1 MSLSALGS
9 KSVQS
14 GNICMLQAFLFFSRL
29 CERYQEGLW
38 SNPKHCRECL
48 RDTLCKNLLVVR
60 AKRRRNYMF
69 LILLVDDAEDLDNTG
84 MEMIF
89 DKRRSESG
97 TPHCRECAFH
107 GGACRNEHPKRPTPQ
122 DDSYA
127 MNVDL
132 SDSLL
137 FSRGDDYLLESPVL
151 RDSDSFE
158 DDAHSSGA
166 DSPIIRDEDEFD
178 EDGYGGDEDEPM
190 ANENDNDM
198 EVAALDVV

>member
-1 MSLSALGS
+1 
-9 KSVQS
+9 
-14 GNICMLQAFLFFSRL
+14 
-29 CERYQEGLW
+29 
-38 SNPKHCRECL
+38 
-48 RDTLCKNLLVVR
+48 
-60 AKRRRNYMF
+60 MF
-69 LILLVDDAEDLDNTG
+69 LLLLVDDAEDLDNTG

-107 GGACRNEHPKRPTPQ
+107 GRACRNEHPKRPTPQ
-122 DDSYA
+122 ADPYA

-158 DDAHSSGA
+158 DDAHFSGA
-166 DSPIIRDEDEFD
+166 DSPIIRDQDEFD